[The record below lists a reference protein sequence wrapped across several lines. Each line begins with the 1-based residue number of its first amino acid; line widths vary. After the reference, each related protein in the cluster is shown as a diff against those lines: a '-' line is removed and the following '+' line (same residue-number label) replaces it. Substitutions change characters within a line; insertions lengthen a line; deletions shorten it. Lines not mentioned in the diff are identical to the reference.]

1 MTEPRFSIHKP
12 IQEYFEPVYNAGF
25 IQSIPVSNSTP
36 GDGFMISY
44 DNTNHIFS
52 FTDPGGSGG
61 GINADKIRGTNID
74 PNLNTGIL
82 SGQVLTYSGTEWK
95 ATDPTTDA
103 KTIQGKPVSQNAPSN
118 LQVLAY
124 NGSEW
129 IPTTLTSANSLWKS
143 TTGVLEL
150 VTPSDASTGVVFP
163 LGSLDQVGA
172 TDIKFLFDSLNGS
185 IRAGQVTGGY
195 WDTANR
201 GTASVGFGYNSQ
213 AIGDYGVIGG
223 GSYNSI
229 QEFADYSVI
238 CGGGGIN
245 LSDGNI
251 IKSYG
256 ITSFIGGG
264 SENVI
269 EGKTGNVLV
278 GGTDNKIELLP
289 LTDPSGNCF
298 IGAGS
303 GNRITIDTLA
313 TNAASQA
320 FIGAGVNNLISSP
333 FSVIVGG
340 GVNKIEVKS
349 SFSFIGGGT
358 DNTIT
363 GTGATISDP
372 CYSFIGGGESN
383 TITGNLSFIGGGG
396 GTGNAITGNYS
407 FIGGGDTNN
416 VIGDYGT
423 IPGGRNCS
431 ITTHDGCFVWNGS
444 STLTETTGSNQCI
457 MRATSQTGSSTG
469 TTPATAGFYFLTGT
483 DNNTGA
489 ALTFGTPGWTISSDR
504 NKKENLIE
512 YDSDIAL
519 KKVESLPIYSYNM
532 IGSDSKLINI
542 GPMAQDWNEL
552 FVSTKDKLSI
562 SSVDLHG
569 VAFAA
574 IKGLLKKVKELEA
587 RIDMLEAP

>member
-74 PNLNTGIL
+74 PNLNTV
-82 SGQVLTYSGTEWK
+82 SNGQVLTYSGTEWK

-103 KTIQGKPVSQNAPSN
+103 KTIQGEPVSINTPSN
-118 LQVLAY
+118 LQVLVY
-124 NGSEW
+124 NGTEW
-129 IPTTLTSANSLWKS
+129 IPTTLTSGNSLWKS

-213 AIGDYGVIGG
+213 AIGDYAVIGG
-223 GSYNSI
+223 GSQNKI
-229 QEFADYSVI
+229 EVTADYSVI
-238 CGGGGIN
+238 CGGG
-245 LSDGNI
+245 DGTVPGGNT
-251 IKSYG
+251 
-256 ITSFIGGG
+256 ITNG
-264 SENVI
+264 S
-269 EGKTGNVLV
+269 TA
-278 GGTDNKIELLP
+278 
-289 LTDPSGNCF
+289 SF

-303 GNRITIDTLA
+303 ENNID
-313 TNAASQA
+313 
-320 FIGAGVNNLISSP
+320 
-333 FSVIVGG
+333 GG
-340 GVNKIEVKS
+340 GNNVIAGGLTNIIEQS
-349 SFSFIGGGT
+349 GGGFIGGGT
-358 DNTIT
+358 LNTIHL
-363 GTGATISDP
+363 GTFYCCIAGGQSNTISGATNTQS
-372 CYSFIGGGESN
+372 SSIGGGFGHQILNSQ
-383 TITGNLSFIGGGG
+383 
-396 GTGNAITGNYS
+396 
-407 FIGGGDTNN
+407 
-416 VIGDYGT
+416 YGT
-423 IPGGRNCS
+423 IPGGVNCKINS
-431 ITTHDGCFVWNGS
+431 THNGCFVWNGS
-444 STLTETTGSNQCI
+444 SVTTETTGSNQCI
-457 MRATSQTGSSTG
+457 MRATSQPGSSP
-469 TTPATAGFYFLTGT
+469 TPATPAAAGFYFLTGT